1 MDSPAV
7 QMTPDTFTKECLL
20 GIDPAMLSDLRQLTF
35 RQFWT
40 DCQNVEILSKR
51 SLAEQNQA
59 VTLSFSYVTKFG
71 LPVNDIVIQSAGK
84 AYRKLN
90 ASHRQ
95 EDEGSKLEL

>member
-7 QMTPDTFTKECLL
+7 QVVPDTFTKECIL
-20 GIDPAMLSDLRQLTF
+20 GIDPSMLSDLRQLTF

-51 SLAEQNQA
+51 SLAEQKRA
-59 VTLSFSYVTKFG
+59 TTLLISYFTKFG
-71 LPVNDIVIQSAGK
+71 LPVDDIVIQSAGK

>member
-7 QMTPDTFTKECLL
+7 QVVPETFTKDRLL
-20 GIDPAMLSDLRQLTF
+20 GIDPALLSDLRQLRF

-40 DCQNVEILSKR
+40 DCQKVESLSR
-51 SLAEQNQA
+51 GTIAEQNQST
-59 VTLSFSYVTKFG
+59 TLSFSYLTKFG
-71 LPVNDIVIQSAGK
+71 RPINNFVIQSAEK